1 MEMSKPIKDGEPI
14 VFLFI
19 HGLHHLYHMVTIPFE
34 CAQIIRNHPIIIISV
49 SEEHTRKLEEVSNK
63 YPNNKC
69 EIITLSPPIRYR
81 FLNYKKKSY
90 VSPLDSFRK
99 IKPLLKKAGA
109 VISTSHPTPRILKKI
124 GISKPIMIYID
135 HGCGDRKYSFEASL
149 REYDYLL
156 ISGKNTQKRLAEEN
170 VANPEKTNIIGYPKF
185 DNTIDIKDLGQKLF
199 RHNRK
204 IVYYAPHWEPTLA
217 SYKKYAHKI
226 MEYFKNDDRY
236 NLIFAPHTLLK
247 HWSHK
252 YNYNM
257 DFHSSDN
264 IHVDFGS
271 RLSTDTSYV
280 QLADYFIGDVSSLI
294 YEWIG
299 IRPRPAVFLNAHDVD
314 WKNNIDYRHWEY
326 GPVIDDIDNLLG
338 AMEQAVQPHWLKLQ
352 AERVKEYMD
361 TNEQSPSKRAALAIM
376 NRLEVTS

>member
-1 MEMSKPIKDGEPI
+1 MVNTVGVTAAYKEMMGKFSS
-14 VFLFI
+14 
-19 HGLHHLYHMVTIPFE
+19 IPFAS
-34 CAQIIRNHPIIIISV
+34 AQSLNLDNYVTDKAISGLFLMLA
-49 SEEHTRKLEEVSNK
+49 EEEK
-63 YPNNKC
+63 
-69 EIITLSPPIRYR
+69 
-81 FLNYKKKSY
+81 
-90 VSPLDSFRK
+90 K
-99 IKPLLKKAGA
+99 IKEIEP
-109 VISTSHPTPRILKKI
+109 
-124 GISKPIMIYID
+124 
-135 HGCGDRKYSFEASL
+135 
-149 REYDYLL
+149 DYEGWHKDN
-156 ISGKNTQKRLAEEN
+156 IAAEKKRLAEEN
-170 VANPEKTNIIGYPKF
+170 VANPKKTNIIGYPKF